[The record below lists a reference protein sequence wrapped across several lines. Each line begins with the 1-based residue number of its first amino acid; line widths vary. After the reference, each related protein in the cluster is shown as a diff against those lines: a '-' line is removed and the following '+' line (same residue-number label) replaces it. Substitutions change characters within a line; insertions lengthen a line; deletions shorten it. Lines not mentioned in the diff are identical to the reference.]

1 MKICVC
7 GGGEQPRV
15 FYLGGRRLPVVA
27 VLGAWADGGA
37 RCYEV
42 SVEDGRRFVL
52 RHDSA
57 TGRWELTAVYSATSH
72 GSAASAPLRSPKSTN
87 RYSVS

>member
-1 MKICVC
+1 
-7 GGGEQPRV
+7 V
-15 FYLGGRRLPVVA
+15 FYLGGRRLPVVT
-27 VLGAWADGGA
+27 VVSAWADA
-37 RCYEV
+37 AANYYEV

-57 TGRWELTAVYSATSH
+57 TGRLELAAVYR
-72 GSAASAPLRSPKSTN
+72 AASAIRSPKSTN

>member
-7 GGGEQPRV
+7 GGGQQPRG
-15 FYLGGRRLPVVA
+15 FYLGGRRLLVVA
-27 VLGAWADGGA
+27 VLGAWADGA
-37 RCYEV
+37 VHCYEV

-57 TGRWELTAVYSATSH
+57 TGRWELAAVYK
-72 GSAASAPLRSPKSTN
+72 AASAPLRSPKSMN

>member
-27 VLGAWADGGA
+27 VLARWNDGAG

-42 SVEDGRRFVL
+42 TVDDGRRFVL

-57 TGRWELTAVYSATSH
+57 TGRWELAAVI
-72 GSAASAPLRSPKSTN
+72 GVGRNGGAASGSIRPPN
-87 RYSVS
+87 RYPVS